1 MHLGCLRNERIDKGE
16 PSSKLTQD
24 GLQSIRALAERW
36 VKIDQSLCTQ
46 APYVEF
52 LSAAQR
58 LSSAGQDVYVHENCR
73 ITFRNRITR
82 KEAQS
87 KKLLPSSSGTTGS
100 HKSNEDVASPPYR
113 IRRGSLPTKKI
124 CFICNVQTAD
134 DSKPFNSGG
143 LGQCSEKNAVS
154 KILQARDVKINDE
167 TDKLH
172 AAAKRIDVILSG
184 ASYDVFAADV
194 YYHKTCYDKFTYTY
208 ERKLPAEEDGLVSEV
223 MDGFFKLLQC
233 MVIKDLNAYFLTE
246 LIDDIKEMSE
256 EYDVRDP
263 PISKTYTLK
272 KCLTDLEMPLTFTC
286 WETSRSSTLVRSIH
300 FSTLRLHYKEMDFVN
315 LI

>member
-1 MHLGCLRNERIDKGE
+1 M
-16 PSSKLTQD
+16 
-24 GLQSIRALAERW
+24 
-36 VKIDQSLCTQ
+36 
-46 APYVEF
+46 
-52 LSAAQR
+52 
-58 LSSAGQDVYVHENCR
+58 
-73 ITFRNRITR
+73 
-82 KEAQS
+82 
-87 KKLLPSSSGTTGS
+87 
-100 HKSNEDVASPPYR
+100 
-113 IRRGSLPTKKI
+113 
-124 CFICNVQTAD
+124 QTAD

-143 LGQCSEKNAVS
+143 LGRCSEKNAVS

-223 MDGFFKLLQC
+223 MDGFFKLFQR

-272 KCLTDLEMPLTFTC
+272 KCLIERFGDAIDFHLLGNRLVVHSSVVNPL
-286 WETSRSSTLVRSIH
+286 S
-300 FSTLRLHYKEMDFVN
+300 LRLHYKEMDFVN